1 MSDMMLITIIGS
13 ASVGLVLLFLVYKYK
28 YADAMDSSSIF
39 TVKKKHVR
47 KNNYDNLYHNLEN
60 MFGVKG
66 YTRRIRSIF
75 EVYFPGDERLVKE
88 LTVKI
93 VIGMFTL
100 LALSLI
106 IVLLLR
112 PTIIPSAPTGTISPP
127 PPSR

>member
-13 ASVGLVLLFLVYKYK
+13 ASVGLVLLFLIYKYK
-28 YADAMDSSSIF
+28 YADTVDSSSIF
-39 TVKKKHVR
+39 TVKKKHVH
-47 KNNYDNLYHNLEN
+47 KNNYDNLYQNLEN

-100 LALSLI
+100 LVLTLI
-106 IVLLLR
+106 IVLLLK
-112 PTIIPSAPTGTISPP
+112 PTIYML
-127 PPSR
+127 